1 MHSSAPR
8 ARVGQGSGPRYGYA
22 NAPGLSPT
30 TSAVAAP
37 DRPSRGLPG
46 RPPAPAE
53 KDRSLSYI
61 QDDPARLKGF
71 AWLLYNLD
79 EFIYIR

>member
-1 MHSSAPR
+1 MASMPSPPPFTAHSTARTPKAARER
-8 ARVGQGSGPRYGYA
+8 AC
-22 NAPGLSPT
+22 
-30 TSAVAAP
+30 
-37 DRPSRGLPG
+37 G